1 MMIMDHCQQLF
12 THPGSGVKSPIV
24 SWGEVNGGH
33 DGDGGEDADGGQQQ
47 LSQTQPHPPRVQPL
61 VAGADHAGLR
71 IIEYNKKAAAFN

>member
-1 MMIMDHCQQLF
+1 M
-12 THPGSGVKSPIV
+12 
-24 SWGEVNGGH
+24 NGGH

-71 IIEYNKKAAAFN
+71 IIEYDKKAVAFK

>member
-1 MMIMDHCQQLF
+1 M
-12 THPGSGVKSPIV
+12 
-24 SWGEVNGGH
+24 NGGH

-71 IIEYNKKAAAFN
+71 RNNSKKWRLSSNN